1 MKRIHVFIDADNV
14 SPTAADQALIDL
26 SHEGRLTQLSA
37 FANFSDAKTR
47 SWKQVALKWGVTLHQ
62 RFNLTPSKN
71 AADIALAARAV
82 EAIVKSPPDLLVILS
97 DDVDFQPVL
106 ELAREHGVMTRGYG
120 TRAEAKKR
128 ASFDEFAVVQ
138 KEVRREA

>member
-1 MKRIHVFIDADNV
+1 MKRISVFIDADNI
-14 SPTAADQALIDL
+14 SPGVAEKALTDL
-26 SHEGRLTQLSA
+26 SHEGRLTHMAA

-47 SWKQVALKWGVTLHQ
+47 SWKQVAVKWGITLHQ

-82 EAIVKSPPDLLVILS
+82 EAVIKSPPDLLVILS

-106 ELAREHGVMTRGYG
+106 ELARENGVVTRGYG
-120 TRAEAKKR
+120 AREGVKNR
-128 ASFDEFAVVQ
+128 ASYDEFALVQ
-138 KEVRREA
+138 KG